1 MKIVPP
7 STGPAC
13 HRWSTDGVPAH
24 EKLDFWTGAIC
35 EAYFRLECS
44 SSASIGFEGLLERVT
59 GAGLSFT
66 RMEASSQTIRNVPS
80 APDGCKDAFYLV
92 TDRAAPWA
100 FKQHGRVRQLRS
112 GDMALIDVRE
122 PYQIVFHEGAAV
134 SALELPCPW
143 LRTHLSA
150 IDFNEPRAIERDAG
164 WGRVLSNLCV
174 ELSKDLALV
183 EQVSDQWLADH
194 LGGLLGAALEPGAGR
209 SCTRDSETLFERSQ
223 QMLNERLSEAGL
235 TAAAVAEA
243 LGVSVRSLHRAF
255 AARGTSYADTLRASR
270 LQAAT
275 RLLER
280 RNLSG
285 VTVAEISVRCGFR
298 DASHFSRVFQSCF
311 GTSPSNWG
319 KPRNP
324 TLPDEVDGSE

>member
-1 MKIVPP
+1 MKMVPL
-7 STGPAC
+7 STGAAC
-13 HRWSTDGVPAH
+13 YQWSTEGIPTH

-44 SSASIGFEGLLERVT
+44 SSTSLGFEGLLERVT
-59 GAGLSFT
+59 GAGLSYT

-80 APDGCKDAFYLV
+80 APNGCKDAFYLV

-100 FKQHGRVRQLRS
+100 LKQFGRVRQLRS

-122 PYQIVFHEGAAV
+122 PYQIVFHQGAAV

-150 IDFNEPRAIERDAG
+150 VDFKEPLAIERDAG
-164 WGRVLSNLCV
+164 WGRMLSSLCV

-183 EQVSDQWLADH
+183 EQVSAQWLADH
-194 LGGLLGAALEPGAGR
+194 LGGLLGAALEPGASR
-209 SCTRDSETLFERSQ
+209 TCARDNETLFGRAQ

-235 TAAAVAEA
+235 TAVAVAQA

-255 AARGTSYADTLRASR
+255 AARGTSFADALRATR

-275 RLLER
+275 RLLQR
-280 RNLSG
+280 RDLSG
-285 VTVAEISVRCGFR
+285 LTVAEICVRCGFR
-298 DASHFSRVFQSCF
+298 DPSHFSRVFQSCF
-311 GTSPSNWG
+311 GKSPSTWS
-319 KPRNP
+319 KPPNA
-324 TLPDEVDGSE
+324 GC